1 MTKKMGLE
9 LDPRTREEWLEIF
22 GRFAL
27 EEIEK
32 TGRVSAAGIGG
43 AEAIRIA
50 SEVSVPVPEQPLEG
64 GPARILECLARA
76 AEASFVTTS
85 PGYLAYVP
93 GGGLYTGAL
102 ADFVA
107 GCLNRFTGLAVEAPA
122 LCRLEADVL
131 EWLMTEFGWGD
142 VDSARGVLTS
152 GGSLAN
158 FGAVVAARHDC
169 FGEDGDLR
177 RGTAYVSS
185 QTHHSVAK
193 AIRLAGFPLRNVRPI
208 DVDETL
214 RMRVDKLDEAVR
226 GDLDHGL
233 TPFLVVSTAG
243 TTNTGAIDPLAD
255 IDASCRAYGVWHH
268 VDAAYGGGFVL
279 CERGRELLAGI
290 ARADSITIDPHK
302 SLFLPTGTGCLLVR
316 DGDKLRAAHEL
327 DADYLAVGHEGEPP
341 SPAHYGAELSRPFR
355 GLRLWLSLMLYG
367 AQPFRTA
374 LDEKLELAERF
385 NRGLEKL
392 RTDHALPIEIT
403 QPPQL
408 STVAFRLERDAGESL
423 ASWNSR
429 NVLLL
434 DAINASGRV
443 FLSKTS
449 LPVADGQA
457 QTLRMCALSYRC
469 REEDIDA
476 CLEVLE
482 RCIAEARSAAAS

>member
-1 MTKKMGLE
+1 MAKMSGLE
-9 LDPRTREEWLEIF
+9 LDPRTREEWLETF
-22 GRFAL
+22 SRFAL
-27 EEIEK
+27 EQIEL
-32 TGRVSAAGIGG
+32 TGRGSAAGTGG
-43 AEAIRIA
+43 AEAVRIA
-50 SEVSVPVPEQPLEG
+50 AQVSVAIPEQPLSG
-64 GPARILECLARA
+64 GPARILELLARA
-76 AEASFVTTS
+76 TEASFVTTS

-131 EWLMTEFGWGD
+131 DWLMAEVGWGD
-142 VDSARGVLTS
+142 VGAARGLLTS

-158 FGAVVAARHDC
+158 FSAVVAARHQC
-169 FGEDGDLR
+169 FGDDGDLR

-193 AIRLAGFPLRNVRPI
+193 AIRLAGIPLRHVRPI
-208 DVDETL
+208 DVDAKL
-214 RMRVDKLDEAVR
+214 RMRVDRLDEAVR
-226 GDLDHGL
+226 NDLDQGL
-233 TPFLVVSTAG
+233 TPFLIVSTAG

-255 IDASCRAYGVWHH
+255 IAATCRTHGVWHH

-290 ARADSITIDPHK
+290 ESADSITIDPHK
-302 SLFLPTGTGCLLVR
+302 SLFLPSGTGCLLVR
-316 DGDKLRAAHEL
+316 DGERLRAAHQL
-327 DADYLAVGHEGEPP
+327 DADYLAAGHEGEPP
-341 SPAHYGAELSRPFR
+341 SPAHYGPELSRPFR

-367 AQPFRTA
+367 AENFRAA

-385 NRGLEKL
+385 NRGLERL
-392 RTDHALPIEIT
+392 RADRGLPLEIV

-408 STVAFRLERDAGESL
+408 STVAFRLEREERETLS
-423 ASWNSR
+423 SWNAR
-429 NVLLL
+429 NVSLF
-434 DAINASGRV
+434 DMINASGRV

-457 QTLRMCALSYRC
+457 QTLRVCALSYRC
-469 REEDIDA
+469 REQDIDV

-482 RCIAEARSAAAS
+482 DGIEAAQ